1 MSTAAT
7 GSKDVPGGVRSL
19 QLTHLSELKRGNL
32 QQIQKHIKQSFTP
45 VTFWWNHILSILSLV
60 TQSCTNNSYSLNG
73 NTLHYW
79 LSYYEDY
86 RHFEGILSKESFE
99 LYVIVLDDIFT
110 RDLWETPKIFKMT
123 LIIND
128 NLSSIYQFSC
138 SIPLL
143 SFDHASF
150 YFVYV

>member
-1 MSTAAT
+1 M
-7 GSKDVPGGVRSL
+7 DVYGCNR
-19 QLTHLSELKRGNL
+19 LKRCSWWG
-32 QQIQKHIKQSFTP
+32 QQPATNSKTYKTILHTP
-45 VTFWWNHILSILSLV
+45 VAFWWNHILSILSLV
-60 TQSCTNNSYSLNG
+60 TQSCTNNSCSLNG

-123 LIIND
+123 SIIND

-143 SFDHASF
+143 SFDHVSF
-150 YFVYV
+150 FFVYA

>member
-1 MSTAAT
+1 MF
-7 GSKDVPGGVRSL
+7 VL
-19 QLTHLSELKRGNL
+19 HLNK
-32 QQIQKHIKQSFTP
+32 
-45 VTFWWNHILSILSLV
+45 
-60 TQSCTNNSYSLNG
+60 NNSTVFEVLSASI
-73 NTLHYW
+73 YW

-99 LYVIVLDDIFT
+99 LYVIVLDNIFT

-138 SIPLL
+138 SIPL
-143 SFDHASF
+143 
-150 YFVYV
+150 